1 MASRALG
8 QDLRVGLELGHYR
21 IVEKLGGGGMGVV
34 YKAEDVK
41 LDRFVALKF
50 LPDEVAKDPH
60 TLSRFQREAKAASAL
75 NHPNICTIH
84 EIDDQH
90 GEAFIV
96 MEFLDGLTLKH
107 RIAGRPLE
115 IETLLSLGIEI
126 ADALDAA
133 HSKGIVHRDI
143 KPANIFVTDRGH
155 AKILDFGLAKINASS
170 KTEAGDTA
178 APTGSVSTD
187 LTSKG
192 TTLGTVT
199 YMSPEQ
205 VRAKELDARTDL
217 FSFGA
222 VLYEMATG
230 QLPFRGDSTAT
241 IFDAILNRAPVPAVR
256 INPDVPPKLEEIIN
270 KALEKD
276 RNLRYQH
283 AADMRTDLQRL
294 KRDSESGH
302 SSAAANSGAV
312 DLRSVGPD
320 KESGHIAAET
330 PPLTPQ
336 RSSLAVHWKPIAAAF
351 GTAIVLLLIAAFWL
365 ARTKKVP
372 ETAHITPS
380 IAVLPFADLSPGKDQ
395 EYFSDGLAE
404 ELLNSLVKVQGLRV
418 AARTSSFQFKGKN
431 EDLRVI
437 GQKLNVAT
445 VLEGSVRKQGQRVR
459 ISAQLIQ
466 VSDGFHLWSEAY
478 DRDLTDIF
486 AVQEEIARS
495 VAGSLRVTL
504 LGEKALSSRATNIEA
519 YNAYLQG
526 KYFYARRTKENLKKS
541 TAYYEQ
547 AISLDPNY
555 APAWAALSRVRSFQA
570 SGYDPAPLREEYA
583 RAREAAERALALDP
597 SLADAHAAIGEIKR
611 YYDWDWAG
619 ADASYQRALALEPGN
634 AEVVEGAAGP
644 AATLNHFE
652 EALSLCRRAVELDP
666 LRASA
671 QHALA
676 FNAWWAGRLDEAEA
690 AIRKAL
696 ELDPQFPWGHT
707 VLSRVYLA
715 RSHPQE
721 ALAEA
726 ERDTDPEF
734 RLQGLALAY
743 HALARKQES
752 DLALAELI
760 AKYRLYTAFQIA
772 EVYAFRGEA
781 DAAFTWL
788 ERAYEQR
795 DSGLPEMKGDPLL
808 KNLERDPRYAVFLK
822 KMRLPA

>member
-1 MASRALG
+1 MASRVLG

-41 LDRFVALKF
+41 LGRFVALKF
-50 LPDEVAKDPH
+50 LPDEVAKDPNA
-60 TLSRFQREAKAASAL
+60 LSRFQREAKAASAL
-75 NHPNICTIH
+75 NHPNICTIY

-115 IETLLSLGIEI
+115 IENLLSLGIEI

-143 KPANIFVTDRGH
+143 KPANIFVTERGH
-155 AKILDFGLAKINASS
+155 AKVLDFGLAKITASS
-170 KTEAGDTA
+170 KTEAGDTSAPA
-178 APTGSVSTD
+178 ASVSTD

-205 VRAKELDARTDL
+205 VRTKELDARTDL

-230 QLPFRGDSTAT
+230 QLPFRGESTTT

-404 ELLNSLVKVQGLRV
+404 ELLNSLVKVQGLHV

-504 LGEKALSSRATNIEA
+504 LGEKPPSPRATSVEA

-526 KYFYARRTKENLKKS
+526 KYFYARRTKENLEKAI
-541 TAYYEQ
+541 AYDEQ
-547 AISLDPNY
+547 AISLDRNY
-555 APAWAALSRVRSFQA
+555 APAWAALSKAQGFQA
-570 SGYDPAPLREEYA
+570 GAYGPVQEYS

-611 YYDWDWAG
+611 HYDWDWAG

-644 AATLNHFE
+644 AASLNHFE

-676 FNAWWAGRLDEAEA
+676 FSAWWAGRLDEAEA

-715 RSHPQE
+715 RLHPHE

-726 ERDTDPEF
+726 ERDTQPEF

-743 HALARKQES
+743 HALAQKQES
-752 DLALAELI
+752 DRALAELI
-760 AKYRLYTAFQIA
+760 ARHQKGAAFQIA

-795 DSGLPEMKGDPLL
+795 DAGLAEMKGDPLL
-808 KNLERDPRYAVFLK
+808 KNLERDPRYAAFLK
-822 KMRLPA
+822 KMHLPA

>member
-1 MASRALG
+1 MASRVLG

-60 TLSRFQREAKAASAL
+60 ALSRFQREAKAASAL

-96 MEFLDGLTLKH
+96 MEFLGGQTLKH

-115 IETLLSLGIEI
+115 IENLLSLGIEI

-143 KPANIFVTDRGH
+143 KPANIFVTERGN

-170 KTEAGDTA
+170 KTEAGDASAQTA
-178 APTGSVSTD
+178 SVSTD

-241 IFDAILNRAPVPAVR
+241 IFEAILNRAPVPAVR

-276 RNLRYQH
+276 RNLCYQH

-312 DLRSVGPD
+312 DLRRVGRD

-330 PPLTPQ
+330 PPLTPE
-336 RSSLAVHWKPIAAAF
+336 RSSFARRWKPAAVAC
-351 GTAIVLLLIAAFWL
+351 GIVIVLLLVAAIWL
-365 ARTKKVP
+365 TRTKKSP
-372 ETAHITPS
+372 AARITPS

-404 ELLNSLVKVQGLRV
+404 ELLNSLVKIQGLHV

-437 GQKLNVAT
+437 GQKLNVAA

-504 LGEKALSSRATNIEA
+504 LGEKAPSPRATSVEA

-526 KYFYARRTKENLKKS
+526 KYFYVRPTKENLERAI
-541 TAYYEQ
+541 AYNEQ
-547 AISLDPNY
+547 AIRLDPNY
-555 APAWAALSRVRSFQA
+555 APAWAALSKVHSFQA
-570 SGYDPAPLREEYA
+570 GAYGPVQEYS
-583 RAREAAERALALDP
+583 RAREAAERALTLDP
-597 SLADAHAAIGEIKR
+597 NLADAHAAMGEIKLN
-611 YYDWDWAG
+611 YDWDWTG
-619 ADASYQRALALEPGN
+619 ADGSFQRALALEPGN
-634 AEVVEGAAGP
+634 AEIVQGAADP
-644 AATLNHFE
+644 AASLNHFE

-671 QHALA
+671 HHALA
-676 FNAWWAGRLDEAEA
+676 FHAWWAGRLDEAEG
-690 AIRKAL
+690 AIRKGL
-696 ELDPQFPWGHT
+696 ELDPQYLWLHT

-715 RSHPQE
+715 RSRPQE

-726 ERDTDPEF
+726 ERDTKPEF

-752 DLALAELI
+752 DRALAELI
-760 AKYRLYTAFQIA
+760 AKNQKDAAFQIA

-795 DSGLPEMKGDPLL
+795 DPGLTNFKGDPLL
-808 KNLERDPRYAVFLK
+808 KNLERDPRYAAFLK
-822 KMRLPA
+822 KMRLLA

>member
-1 MASRALG
+1 MASRGLG

-50 LPDEVAKDPH
+50 LPDEVAKDPKA
-60 TLSRFQREAKAASAL
+60 LSRFQREAKAASAL

-84 EIDDQH
+84 DIVEQDGQS
-90 GEAFIV
+90 FIV

-115 IETLLSLGIEI
+115 IETLLSLAIEI

-133 HSKGIVHRDI
+133 HAAGIVHRDI
-143 KPANIFVTDRGH
+143 KPANIFVTKRGH
-155 AKILDFGLAKINASS
+155 AKILDFGLAKVVTPTSSASQV
-170 KTEAGDTA
+170 AAVDTQ
-178 APTGSVSTD
+178 TGSVD
-187 LTSKG
+187 EQHLTSPGTALG
-192 TTLGTVT
+192 TTA

-222 VLYEMATG
+222 VLYEMTTG

-241 IFDAILNRAPVPAVR
+241 IFDAILNRAPASLVR
-256 INPDVPPKLEEIIN
+256 LNPDVPVELERIIN

-276 RNLRYQH
+276 RNLRYQG
-283 AADMRTDLQRL
+283 AAEMRADLQRL
-294 KRDSESGH
+294 KRDTESGH
-302 SSAAANSGAV
+302 SSAAANSDGA
-312 DLRSVGPD
+312 DLQRVVPD

-336 RSSLAVHWKPIAAAF
+336 RSSFARHWKPIAAAF
-351 GTAIVLLLIAAFWL
+351 GTVIVLLLVAAFWL

-380 IAVLPFADLSPGKDQ
+380 IAVLPFADLSPEKDQ

-418 AARTSSFQFKGKN
+418 VARTSSFQFKGKN

-437 GQKLNVAT
+437 GQKLNVAN

-466 VSDGFHLWSEAY
+466 TSDGFHLWSEAY

-504 LGEKALSSRATNIEA
+504 LGEKAPSPRTTSGEA

-526 KYFYARRTKENLKKS
+526 EYFYARPSIKENLKKAI
-541 TAYYEQ
+541 AYYEQ

-555 APAWAALSRVRSFQA
+555 APAWAALSRAQQLQA
-570 SGYDPAPLREEYA
+570 GGYGPVQEYSK
-583 RAREAAERALALDP
+583 AREAAERALALDP
-597 SLADAHAAIGEIKR
+597 SLADAHAAIGLIKL

-619 ADASYQRALALEPGN
+619 ADASFQRALALEPGN
-634 AEVVEGAAGP
+634 AEVAHGAARL
-644 AATLNHFE
+644 AATLNHFD
-652 EALSLCRRAVELDP
+652 EALRLSRRAVELDP
-666 LRASA
+666 LRATA
-671 QHALA
+671 RFDLA
-676 FNAWWAGRLDEAEA
+676 FIAWWAGRLDEAEG

-696 ELDPQFPWGHT
+696 ELDPQYPSHT
-707 VLSRVYLA
+707 FFSCVYLA
-715 RSHPQE
+715 RSRPQE

-726 ERDTDPEF
+726 ERNTDPGF

-752 DLALAELI
+752 DRALAELI
-760 AKYRLYTAFQIA
+760 AKYQAIGAFQIA

-781 DAAFTWL
+781 DAAFSWL

-795 DSGLPEMKGDPLL
+795 DPALIFIKGDPLL
-808 KNLERDPRYAVFLK
+808 KNLERDPRYAAFLK
-822 KMRLPA
+822 KMHLPA